1 MLHGAVNQARP
12 GVNGEQSITPRPSWG
27 KLSRTWANNTRK
39 YTEKEGLPVLVT
51 DGVWSDAGVVCQFE
65 AVAKKGS
72 TIGSEA
78 PGEEND

>member
-27 KLSRTWANNTRK
+27 NNTRK